1 MQRALTLLAGVFA
14 DPAAPGAPAALADL
28 RARWPELT
36 PEERTALTS
45 IARLAAERVAAAAAA
60 TPQRSTADEDE
71 DAYLAYLA
79 SMQATVAAEAQELGA
94 DDGFV
99 PPPAHG
105 YEQAA
110 PGRAGSPAAG
120 ADPQPTL
127 FALTTPAPPRPSPA
141 PRPRAPLTDVTPEA
155 LLGLLGLAEFRPGQ
169 RQAVQAAL
177 DGRDALVVMPTG
189 GGKSLCYQLPAL
201 AGRDL
206 TVVVSPLIALMRDQ
220 CARLTDLG
228 HPAVMLASGGD
239 GESNRAALE
248 AIRDGQAAVVFAAPE
263 RFASSAFRTAL
274 GRRALA
280 LFVVDEAHCVS
291 EWGHDFRP
299 DYLRLA
305 SVIAELGHPPVMAC
319 TATATPKVAEEIVAR
334 LGLREPERV
343 RSGFDRP
350 NLSFDVLSFDGE
362 GSVARKRATLLAG
375 LGMQDNRPAVV
386 YCGTRKSTE
395 EVAALLAAEDL
406 RAVAYHAGMDAGTR
420 SARQDAFM
428 RGDADIVVATNAFG
442 MGVDKADV
450 RSVWHWALPSSLE
463 AYYQE
468 AGRAGRD
475 GLPARAVLLAS
486 RSDLGRLVRFIREA
500 EVTVEQVGAIVGR
513 LRAQG
518 DSGAIE
524 LSPGDDGDRI
534 ALAVAERAGALTLAP
549 GAGGRVRV
557 QLAAGQ
563 LDHARARR
571 LCREATNR
579 RWESYRSI
587 ERYAAGAERCRRRQL
602 LDHFGDDT
610 PAAPSG
616 RCCDV
621 HDPPDWLPPIKV
633 AGKRRARRRRPGGA
647 CRGRPARL
655 RRRARA
661 AEGLAPRPR
670 RGQARLHGRDRRD
683 AARGG
688 PAPAADGRRAAGHQG
703 HRPVLRDQARGLAAG
718 AAGALLTGRPA
729 ITAGASRPGSVT
741 VVAVSAPPDPP
752 PPDPDLWAPPG
763 QLGDGAPRGKI
774 NGLAIASL
782 ALGILWLFWVG
793 SVLALI
799 FGYIAKSQ
807 IDRAGGSQSGRG
819 LAIAGIVLGW
829 VGIGLLVLTLALGA
843 LGSALI
849 EEPDASKPVAA
860 AISQAR

>member
-1 MQRALTLLAGVFA
+1 MQRALALLTDVFA

-28 RARWPELT
+28 RARWPQLGAEARVALT
-36 PEERTALTS
+36 P
-45 IARLAAERVAAAAAA
+45 IARLAAERVAAAAVWSP
-60 TPQRSTADEDE
+60 PQRSTADEDE
-71 DAYLAYLA
+71 DAYLSYLA
-79 SMQATVAAEAQELGA
+79 SMQATIEAEAQELAGDEA
-94 DDGFV
+94 HA
-99 PPPAHG
+99 PPA
-105 YEQAA
+105 YAQRQADA
-110 PGRAGSPAAG
+110 PAPARGLGAGQ
-120 ADPQPTL
+120 DPQPTL
-127 FALTTPAPPRPSPA
+127 FAVTTPAPPRPAA
-141 PRPRAPLTDVTPEA
+141 PPHRRTPLTEVTPEA
-155 LLGLLGLAEFRPGQ
+155 LLGLLGLSTFRPGQ
-169 RQAVQAAL
+169 CQAVQAAL

-201 AGRDL
+201 AGTDL

-239 GESNRAALE
+239 GESNRAALD
-248 AIRDGQAAVVFAAPE
+248 AIRDGSAAVCFAAPE
-263 RFASSAFRTAL
+263 RFASAAFRTAL

-375 LGMQDNRPAVV
+375 LAMDENRPAVV

-395 EVAALLAAEDL
+395 EVAALLAAEDGQV
-406 RAVAYHAGMDAGTR
+406 VAYHAGMDAGTR

-428 RGDADIVVATNAFG
+428 RGDADVVVATNAFG

-475 GLPARAVLLAS
+475 GQPSRAVLLAS

-500 EVTVEQVGAIVGR
+500 EVSVERVGAIVGR
-513 LRAQG
+513 LRARG
-518 DSGAIE
+518 DSGVIE

-557 QLAAGQ
+557 QLASGQ
-563 LDHARARR
+563 LDHARARQ

-587 ERYAAGAERCRRRQL
+587 ERYATGAERCRRRQL

-610 PAAPSG
+610 PAAPTG

-621 HDPPDWLPPIKV
+621 HDPPDWLPEIKV
-633 AGKRRARRRRPGGA
+633 GSQRARSGSRGQAALAEDGPPVSDEELAPLKAWRRDRAEGKPAYTVATDATLREVVRRRP
-647 CRGRPARL
+647 R
-655 RRRARA
+655 
-661 AEGLAPRPR
+661 
-670 RGQARLHGRDRRD
+670 
-683 AARGG
+683 
-688 PAPAADGRRAAGHQG
+688 
-703 HRPVLRDQARGLAAG
+703 
-718 AAGALLTGRPA
+718 
-729 ITAGASRPGSVT
+729 TAGE
-741 VVAVSAPPDPP
+741 
-752 PPDPDLWAPPG
+752 L
-763 QLGDGAPRGKI
+763 
-774 NGLAIASL
+774 LAI
-782 ALGILWLFWVG
+782 
-793 SVLALI
+793 
-799 FGYIAKSQ
+799 K
-807 IDRAGGSQSGRG
+807 
-819 LAIAGIVLGW
+819 
-829 VGIGLLVLTLALGA
+829 GIGPSFVTKHADSLLELLQP
-843 LGSALI
+843 S
-849 EEPDASKPVAA
+849 
-860 AISQAR
+860 

>member
-1 MQRALTLLAGVFA
+1 M
-14 DPAAPGAPAALADL
+14 D
-28 RARWPELT
+28 
-36 PEERTALTS
+36 
-45 IARLAAERVAAAAAA
+45 
-60 TPQRSTADEDE
+60 
-71 DAYLAYLA
+71 DAYA
-79 SMQATVAAEAQELGA
+79 
-94 DDGFV
+94 
-99 PPPAHG
+99 PPPS
-105 YEQAA
+105 YEQAGPPA
-110 PGRAGSPAAG
+110 RDSPARSS
-120 ADPQPTL
+120 DQQPTL
-127 FALTTPAPPRPSPA
+127 FALTTPPPPRPAPA
-141 PRPRAPLTDVTPEA
+141 ARPRTVLTEVTPET
-155 LLGLLGLAEFRPGQ
+155 LLGLLGLSTFRPGQ

-201 AGRDL
+201 AGTDL

-248 AIRDGQAAVVFAAPE
+248 AIRDGRAAVVFAAPE

-334 LGLREPERV
+334 LGLRDPERV

-350 NLSFDVLSFDGE
+350 NLSFDVLPFDGE

-375 LGMQDNRPAVV
+375 LGMDDNRPAVV

-406 RAVAYHAGMDAGTR
+406 RVVAYHAGMDAGTR

-428 RGDADIVVATNAFG
+428 RGDADVVVATNAFG

-513 LRAQG
+513 LRARG
-518 DSGAIE
+518 DSGPIE
-524 LSPGDDGDRI
+524 LSPGDDNDRI

-557 QLAAGQ
+557 QLASGT
-563 LDHARARR
+563 LDHGRARR

-621 HDPPDWLPPIKV
+621 HDPPDWLPEVTV
-633 AGKRRARRRRPGGA
+633 AAKGPRSRGGQAALVEDGPPVSDDELAPLKAWRRDRAEGKPAYTVATDATLREVVRRRP
-647 CRGRPARL
+647 RT
-655 RRRARA
+655 
-661 AEGLAPRPR
+661 
-670 RGQARLHGRDRRD
+670 
-683 AARGG
+683 
-688 PAPAADGRRAAGHQG
+688 ADE
-703 HRPVLRDQARGLAAG
+703 L
-718 AAGALLTGRPA
+718 
-729 ITAGASRPGSVT
+729 
-741 VVAVSAPPDPP
+741 
-752 PPDPDLWAPPG
+752 
-763 QLGDGAPRGKI
+763 
-774 NGLAIASL
+774 LAI
-782 ALGILWLFWVG
+782 
-793 SVLALI
+793 
-799 FGYIAKSQ
+799 K
-807 IDRAGGSQSGRG
+807 
-819 LAIAGIVLGW
+819 
-829 VGIGLLVLTLALGA
+829 GIGPSFLTKHADSLLELLQ
-843 LGSALI
+843 
-849 EEPDASKPVAA
+849 AS
-860 AISQAR
+860 